1 MTLPNSGALSFSQI
15 QTEFGGSNP
24 ISLNEYYRGGA
35 NVPSHANTSGI
46 PSSGAISVSNF
57 YGKSNTAP
65 VPTTYQYSMGANNV
79 PQSAGFG
86 SFIPGSTLSPNP
98 QPTAFSSGFN
108 PTWKEVRSY
117 QGKNQT
123 DFFIVTN
130 SNNPNSGWT
139 SMSVTGTSAGT
150 ITLNRGAA
158 SHNAAANETQWR
170 WNNVNWNMP
179 GSGTNNF
186 TINQ

>member
-1 MTLPNSGALSFSQI
+1 MTLPNSGPLSFSQI

-24 ISLNEYYRGGA
+24 IGLNEYYRGGA

-46 PSSGAISVSNF
+46 PSSGAIAVANF
-57 YGKSNTAP
+57 YGKSNVGP
-65 VPTTYQYSMGANNV
+65 VTTYQYSLGAGTDSTNV
-79 PQSAGFG
+79 STGFG
-86 SFIPGSTLSPNP
+86 GIIPGSSLSPNP
-98 QPTAFSSGFN
+98 QPTAFSNGFN
-108 PTWKEVRSY
+108 PTWADVRSY

-130 SNNPNSGWT
+130 SSNPNSGWT

-150 ITLNRGAA
+150 ITLNR
-158 SHNAAANETQWR
+158 AAAVHTQGPTTQWR
-170 WNNVNWNMP
+170 WNAINWNMP

-186 TINQ
+186 TVNQ